1 VDLPTPPDP
10 QAALSLALAVVA
22 VSESPLLL
30 LDGDLNVIEASGS
43 FYRAFQVDPQGVR
56 GRSFL
61 SLGTGEWDLPEL
73 RSLLGGAAA
82 TDSELRA
89 YEMNLD
95 REGREPRRLV
105 LNCQKLNYANES
117 SARLILS
124 ISDVTEARASDRL
137 RDSMLREKAILLQ
150 EIQHRV
156 ADSLKVVAAVLLHSV
171 RNLRSEGTRQ
181 RLYDVDNRSA
191 SIDAV
196 EQQLVV
202 SQLGDVE
209 LRPYLTDLCDSLA
222 GSLVGDRTQLSLA
235 ITADGSVAKA
245 SDSVSLGLIVTEL
258 VINALKHAFPGCP
271 SGRILVDYRSM
282 KRDWT
287 LSVSDN
293 GVGMPTDPESAK
305 PGLGSTIVEA
315 LAKRL
320 QATIQ
325 LSDAHPGLT
334 VSVVHLEAT
343 GPPSPGEAA

>member
-1 VDLPTPPDP
+1 VDLPTPLDP

-89 YEMNLD
+89 YEMNFD
-95 REGREPRRLV
+95 REGRAPRRLV

-124 ISDVTEARASDRL
+124 ISDVTEAR
-137 RDSMLREKAILLQ
+137 
-150 EIQHRV
+150 
-156 ADSLKVVAAVLLHSV
+156 DSLKVVAAVLLHSV

-258 VINALKHAFPGCP
+258 VINALKHAFPGRP